1 MRTNIQTIIDAQP
14 RQNTNE
20 WYKVRLGHF
29 TGSQVGRLMKKGR
42 GKDAE
47 WSADAI
53 TYIKEVVAE
62 RLLNPA
68 TIEIEDYFEE
78 YLDLTI
84 ASSKVMAWGHDNEEK
99 ALNTYSTLTKQKV
112 TRCGSL
118 PHPTLD
124 CFWDSPDGLLL
135 EADGVVEVK
144 CPLPKTHALYLMN
157 AKTPDELLAL
167 KPEYYWQCIA
177 HMANTGATF
186 CDWMSYCK
194 FVRPALHIIH
204 FERDEEII
212 VKLTER
218 IKQAD
223 EMANELVALA
233 RQKNPAV
240 DAILNR

>member
-14 RQNTNE
+14 RQNTYD

-68 TIEIEDYFEE
+68 TIEIESNFEE
-78 YLDLTI
+78 YLDLTQ
-84 ASSKVMAWGHDNEEK
+84 ASSKLLAWGHDNEHK
-99 ALNTYSTLTKQKV
+99 ALNAYSTITKNQV
-112 TRCGSL
+112 THCGSI
-118 PHPTLD
+118 PHETIET
-124 CFWDSPDGLLL
+124 FWDSPDGLLL
-135 EADGVVEVK
+135 DVDGVVEVK

-157 AKTPDELLAL
+157 ARTPEDLLAL

-177 HMANTGATF
+177 HMANTGAKF

-194 FVRPALHIIH
+194 FVRPALHIVH
-204 FERDEEII
+204 FERDED
-212 VKLTER
+212 V
-218 IKQAD
+218 IKQLTDRVEHA
-223 EMANELVALA
+223 EKMACELMALA
-233 RQKNPAV
+233 RPNNPAV
-240 DAILNR
+240 MCHK